1 MKTLLTMKNVKN
13 GDGLVAKNDAE
24 DENPGS
30 CKEAMIEI
38 CAETSFQGVPY
49 IVAPTPFPIRR
60 SVDCGRCKL
69 GWYSYVKIVNG
80 TRPCTRPFS
89 KRLGVGRGSDHESW
103 EQYPSLLI
111 PEPEHSERVA
121 IHSDHTVG
129 DDISHHWNHLQH
141 LVFTELEG
149 STWILSQD
157 DQVALLVCAIAHT
170 NHFHV
175 RAYVS

>member
-1 MKTLLTMKNVKN
+1 MYTNEYMKTLLTMKTAGVKKN

-69 GWYSYVKIVNG
+69 GWYSYM
-80 TRPCTRPFS
+80 
-89 KRLGVGRGSDHESW
+89 
-103 EQYPSLLI
+103 
-111 PEPEHSERVA
+111 
-121 IHSDHTVG
+121 
-129 DDISHHWNHLQH
+129 
-141 LVFTELEG
+141 
-149 STWILSQD
+149 
-157 DQVALLVCAIAHT
+157 
-170 NHFHV
+170 
-175 RAYVS
+175 